1 MVEHFSSNI
10 QNIIQSEL
18 FRAQKSIKIAVS
30 WFTNDLLFQPLLLK
44 KNIGVEIELILNH
57 DEINCGISNP
67 INFDELSKIGGKIYW
82 NTSKNL
88 MHDKFCIIDDNI
100 VITGSYNWTNK
111 AEFNKENISVFRGEL
126 DTLRFYNE
134 QFKKYIHLY
143 GNGLINQSVFT
154 ETGNVYSCNSNV
166 SVCKQYP
173 FNQLNFVKGNYCI
186 FSEKGNS
193 IIVVSNYNEKHKIS
207 ILDNNTLKPILPFEN
222 DDRSHPNL
230 EHKTIWLW
238 KNHRAA
244 LYSVERRAYLT
255 NHMFDSVTPGLGKGL
270 FVVHFNNHFGVYD
283 VTGKF
288 ILPCEYDSIEL
299 DYPNTGVIR
308 KGWKFG
314 LLSNG
319 ISLDCIYDEINL
331 QGRPSRIGNKYGLL
345 SDGFLRDCN
354 KNFAKT
360 GIVILPFEYDEIFKH
375 DYFNYDMG
383 SFYVMRQGNSYGF
396 YLPCTGHVE
405 PCIHIP
411 IKDEDM
417 YKECLFR
424 RVTQKLYNQTK

>member
-143 GNGLINQSVFT
+143 GNGIINQSVST
-154 ETGNVYSCNSNV
+154 EIGNVYSCNSNV
-166 SVCKQYP
+166 ITNV
-173 FNQLNFVKGNYCI
+173 GNLL
-186 FSEKGNS
+186 
-193 IIVVSNYNEKHKIS
+193 VV
-207 ILDNNTLKPILPFEN
+207 F
-222 DDRSHPNL
+222 
-230 EHKTIWLW
+230 
-238 KNHRAA
+238 
-244 LYSVERRAYLT
+244 
-255 NHMFDSVTPGLGKGL
+255 
-270 FVVHFNNHFGVYD
+270 
-283 VTGKF
+283 
-288 ILPCEYDSIEL
+288 
-299 DYPNTGVIR
+299 
-308 KGWKFG
+308 
-314 LLSNG
+314 LSF
-319 ISLDCIYDEINL
+319 
-331 QGRPSRIGNKYGLL
+331 Q
-345 SDGFLRDCN
+345 
-354 KNFAKT
+354 
-360 GIVILPFEYDEIFKH
+360 
-375 DYFNYDMG
+375 
-383 SFYVMRQGNSYGF
+383 
-396 YLPCTGHVE
+396 
-405 PCIHIP
+405 
-411 IKDEDM
+411 
-417 YKECLFR
+417 
-424 RVTQKLYNQTK
+424 